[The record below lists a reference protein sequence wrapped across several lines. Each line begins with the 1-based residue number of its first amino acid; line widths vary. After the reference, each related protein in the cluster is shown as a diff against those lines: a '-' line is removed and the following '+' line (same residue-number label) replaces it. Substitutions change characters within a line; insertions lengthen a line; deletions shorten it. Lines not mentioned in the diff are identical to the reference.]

1 MSKKLLTKSEFARLA
16 GVNPSTTTRL
26 CKTVLLAAWD
36 GKRIDAA
43 HPVAAEYLENKRLKQ
58 TQPAATGLDPLY
70 EQAVKFCVEQRRF
83 SISSLQRQFRIGYDR
98 AKVIVD
104 TMKAAGLVPKD
115 YDPHKL
121 LPDIEAEAIPKSPPA
136 VLRGNAAKNAT
147 KKQLALAEA
156 NARTEADINSD
167 MTYDV
172 PEDIQ
177 AFADFTLRELIER
190 FGTDTAFIDWLKA
203 TKEIENINE
212 KRLKNA
218 QTKGELISRRLVE
231 NHVIDTFN
239 SAHLRLMKD
248 GSKSIAAG
256 VVSKS
261 AGGAELPEIEAYV
274 SDIVGSFLKPVK
286 NKIARAL
293 KNA

>member
-1 MSKKLLTKSEFARLA
+1 MSKNLLTKSEFARLA

-26 CKTVLLAAWD
+26 CKTVLAAAWD

-43 HPVAAEYLENKRLKQ
+43 HPDAVTYLEDKRLKQ
-58 TQPAATGLDPLY
+58 TAPAATGLDPLY
-70 EQAVKFCVEQRRF
+70 QDAINFCEESRRY
-83 SISSLQRQFRIGYDR
+83 SISSLQRKFRIGYDR
-98 AKVIVD
+98 AKVMIT
-104 TMKAAGLVPKD
+104 TMRAAGLIPEN
-115 YDPHKL
+115 YDPHTL
-121 LPDIEAEAIPKSPPA
+121 LPDQAAEQAAPK
-136 VLRGNAAKNAT
+136 LRGNAAANQT
-147 KKQLALAEA
+147 KKTLALAEA
-156 NARTEADINSD
+156 NARQEADINAG
-167 MTYDV
+167 MLHEV

-177 AFADFTLRELIER
+177 AFADMTLRELIER

-203 TKEIENINE
+203 TKSIEDINE

-218 QTKGELISRRLVE
+218 QTKGELISRTLVK

-261 AGGAELPEIEAYV
+261 KGGATLPEIEAFV
-274 SDIVGSFLKPVK
+274 SDVVGSFIKPIK
-286 NKIARAL
+286 NKITRVL